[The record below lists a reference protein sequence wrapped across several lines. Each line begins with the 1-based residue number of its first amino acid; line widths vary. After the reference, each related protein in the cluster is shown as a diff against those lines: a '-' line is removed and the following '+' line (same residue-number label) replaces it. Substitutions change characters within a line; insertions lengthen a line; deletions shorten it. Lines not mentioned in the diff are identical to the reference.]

1 MCRTN
6 RRNPWVSCIAV
17 IAVLLASVP
26 GADAMEIKPGQV
38 TGGLGMGLMGG
49 TPDGTAFALSGHAE
63 QFVNPNLSVGPLAQF
78 ALTGNMVLF
87 GVSGQVKYWYE
98 VPNTA
103 RRVKLNFQGG
113 LGLVHADVE
122 ASDTS
127 WLLPLGAGVDYAMTP
142 RTSLTADFLLNFTNL
157 QNTPTHDAHVMPT
170 FTVGFRF

>member
-1 MCRTN
+1 MRRTN
-6 RRNPWVSCIAV
+6 SRNQWIAYLAV
-17 IAVLLASVP
+17 ILTVLTSVP
-26 GADAMEIKPGQV
+26 QVEAMDIKPGQV

-49 TPDGTAFALSGHAE
+49 TPDGTAFALSGHVE

-78 ALTGNMVLF
+78 AVTGNMVLF

-113 LGLVHADVE
+113 LGLIHADVE

-142 RTSLTADFLLNFTNL
+142 KTSLTADFLLNFTNL
-157 QNTPTHDAHVMPT
+157 KNTPAHDAHVMPT